1 MPKSHNPPP
10 PRSAAEASSSRIS
23 LGLIADTHGWV
34 HPYLHD
40 AFAGAYAILHAGDV
54 GSWDVIT
61 ELEVIAPV
69 WAVRGNIDGG
79 ELMDLPRE
87 RVQEV
92 GGQRIAMLHIG
103 GSPRR
108 PTPEARDLIQR
119 ARATIL
125 VCGHSHIPALSRVQ
139 GALLINPGAAGRH
152 GFHKERTAALLHLGA
167 DGSVSLD
174 RVRLG
179 GRTAP
184 GIRPASSSV

>member
-1 MPKSHNPPP
+1 MPRSHNPPT
-10 PRSAAEASSSRIS
+10 PRAAAAVPSSHVS

-40 AFAGAYAILHAGDV
+40 AFAGVHAILHAGDV
-54 GSWDVIT
+54 GTWDVLT
-61 ELEVIAPV
+61 ELETIAPV

-79 ELMDLPRE
+79 ELMDLPLQ

-92 GGQRIAMLHIG
+92 AGQRIAMIHIG

-108 PTPEARDLIQR
+108 PTPEARDLIRR
-119 ARATIL
+119 AQATIL
-125 VCGHSHIPALSRVQ
+125 VCGHSHIPALSRAQ

-152 GFHKERTAALLHLGA
+152 GFHKERTAALLHLGG

-174 RVRLG
+174 QVRLG

-184 GIRPASSSV
+184 GIRPGEST